1 MTDSDDRPADHRAEV
16 LDPAVPAHQHRLAQ
30 LREDPSIEC
39 APEPSDG
46 AGAHRWVHYPW
57 RRAVVDVPAPEEFRR
72 VRLDRNRNLM
82 TGDELRRLAGL
93 RVGVVG
99 LSVGHAIA
107 HMLAAEGVCGVLR
120 LADYDVL
127 ELSNLNRVPASVLD
141 LGLNKAVACARRIAE
156 LDPYLP
162 VEVVTAGVTADN
174 VEAFLDG
181 LDVVVEE
188 CDSLDVKM
196 LVRQAARARGLPV
209 LMATSSGGLLDVE
222 RFDQQPDRPVFHG
235 LLGDVDADELGRL
248 SSKEKVPHVMRIID
262 AALLRPRMQA
272 SLIEGGATLTT
283 WPQLSSEV
291 AIGAATVAEAVRRI
305 GLGEELGSGRV
316 RVDVP
321 ALLDDVDDPWEARRR
336 HPDDERAAP
345 AAADAVT
352 VDSGRGDLATIA
364 AAAARAPSGGNTQP
378 WSIDVG
384 DSALTIRVDP
394 SLSSAMD
401 VGYRGSA
408 VAVGAATFNA
418 RVAAAARGLSAQVE
432 FSEAPPSSSPSSS
445 LSSSPLT
452 AVVTTAPGGDPNLAA
467 RYEAMLA
474 RETNR
479 HRGTAEQI
487 PTEAVAEWERIA
499 AAEGAR
505 LRLVTD
511 AGRLDKAA
519 ALFAEADRI
528 RYLTPMLHSQMMG
541 ELRRPGDPDPDTGID
556 VRSLELDA
564 ADLASLDLLR
574 SGAVMAHLAEWDAG
588 SALGEPTRAA
598 VSEAS
603 ALAVVSVRGDTL
615 VDYARGG
622 AAVEAIWI
630 SAQEHGQAVQPIS
643 PAFLYARTAG
653 ELHALSAAFSK
664 RLADLQYS
672 FHTLIDLESDE
683 SLILILRICRAPRP
697 SVSSRRRQIPGRS
710 TPT

>member
-39 APEPSDG
+39 APEPPDG

-272 SLIEGGATLTT
+272 SLIEVGATLTT

-321 ALLDDVDDPWEARRR
+321 ALLDDVDDPWDARRP
-336 HPDDERAAP
+336 HPDDERSAP
-345 AAADAVT
+345 AATETVTADP
-352 VDSGRGDLATIA
+352 GRGDLATIA

-384 DSALTIRVDP
+384 DTALTIRIDP
-394 SLSSAMD
+394 TLSSAMD

-418 RVAAAARGLSAQVE
+418 RVAAAARGLSAQVG
-432 FSEAPPSSSPSSS
+432 FSEAP
-445 LSSSPLT
+445 SSSPLA
-452 AVVTTAPGGDPNLAA
+452 AVVTTAPAATGGDPDLAE

-479 HRGTAEQI
+479 HSGTAEQI
-487 PTEAVAEWERIA
+487 PTEVVAEWERIA

-598 VSEAS
+598 VSESS